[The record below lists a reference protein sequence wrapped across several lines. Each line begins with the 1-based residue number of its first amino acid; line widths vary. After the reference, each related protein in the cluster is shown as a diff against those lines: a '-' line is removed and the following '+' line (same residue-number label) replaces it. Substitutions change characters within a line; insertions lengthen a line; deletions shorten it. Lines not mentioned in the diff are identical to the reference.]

1 MNITIII
8 AITIL
13 VIYTV
18 TLCVVNKRI
27 PNSLSQSVFMLSPSA
42 SWIWTLVIG
51 FVAVAVMPVML
62 EKADDD
68 WKCMAFLSCFGLI
81 LVALCPLSPKKNS
94 IQYQTHMIGAWMCAV
109 SSQIL
114 MAVCNSWLMLMWV
127 PWVIAFIWI
136 TKDSKWCTKVFWAE
150 WTCFPITFTFCLI

>member
-18 TLCVVNKRI
+18 TLCVMNKRI
-27 PNSLSQSVFMLSPSA
+27 PNSLSQSVFMLPPSA
-42 SWIWTLVIG
+42 SWLWTLVIG
-51 FVAVAVMPVML
+51 FVAVAVMPKML
-62 EKADDD
+62 EVSGDN
-68 WKCMAFLSCFGLI
+68 WKFLAFLSCVGLI

-114 MAVCNSWLMLMWV
+114 ITVNNTWLLLMWV
-127 PWVIAFIWI
+127 PWLAAFVWI
-136 TKDSKWCTKVFWAE
+136 TKDNEWRTKVFWAE

>member
-18 TLCVVNKRI
+18 TLCVVSKRI

-51 FVAVAVMPVML
+51 FVAVAVMPKML
-62 EKADDD
+62 EVSGDN
-68 WKCMAFLSCFGLI
+68 WKFLAFLSCIGLI
-81 LVALCPLSPKKNS
+81 FVALCPLSQKKNS

-114 MAVCNSWLMLMWV
+114 ITVNNTWLLLMWV
-127 PWVIAFIWI
+127 PWLAAFVWI
-136 TKDSKWCTKVFWAE
+136 TKDNEWRTKVFWAE

>member
-18 TLCVVNKRI
+18 TLCVANKRI

-51 FVAVAVMPVML
+51 FVTIAVMPKML
-62 EKADDD
+62 EVSGDN
-68 WKCMAFLSCFGLI
+68 WKFLAFLSCIGLI
-81 LVALCPLSPKKNS
+81 FVALCPISPRKDG
-94 IQYQTHMIGAWMCAV
+94 IEYEVHMTGAWMCAV
-109 SSQIL
+109 CSQLLVAVTKLWL
-114 MAVCNSWLMLMWV
+114 MALWI

-136 TKDSKWCTKVFWAE
+136 TKDSKWRTKVFWAE

>member
-18 TLCVVNKRI
+18 TLCVANKSI

-42 SWIWTLVIG
+42 SWLWTLVMG
-51 FVAVAVMPVML
+51 FVAVAVMPKML
-62 EKADDD
+62 EVSGDN
-68 WKCMAFLSCFGLI
+68 WKFLAFLSCIGLI
-81 LVALCPLSPKKNS
+81 FVALCPLSPRKDG
-94 IQYQTHMIGAWMCAV
+94 IEYEVHMTGAWMCAV

-136 TKDSKWCTKVFWAE
+136 TKDSKWRTKVFWAE

>member
-18 TLCVVNKRI
+18 TLCVLKKRI
-27 PNSLSQSVFMLSPSA
+27 PNSLSQSVFMLPPSA
-42 SWIWTLVIG
+42 SWLWTLVIG
-51 FVAVAVMPVML
+51 FVAIAIMPKMLDVAG
-62 EKADDD
+62 DN
-68 WKCMAFLSCFGLI
+68 WKFLAFLSCIGLI

-114 MAVCNSWLMLMWV
+114 ITVNNTWLLLMWV
-127 PWVIAFIWI
+127 PWLAAFVWI
-136 TKDSKWCTKVFWAE
+136 TKDNEWRTKVFWAE

>member
-42 SWIWTLVIG
+42 SWLWTLVMG
-51 FVAVAVMPVML
+51 FVAVAVMPKML
-62 EKADDD
+62 EVSGDN
-68 WKCMAFLSCFGLI
+68 WKFLAFLSCIGLI
-81 LVALCPLSPKKNS
+81 FVALCPLSPRKDG
-94 IQYQTHMIGAWMCAV
+94 IEYEVHMTGAWMCAV

-127 PWVIAFIWI
+127 PWVIAFILI
-136 TKDSKWCTKVFWAE
+136 TKDSKWRTKVFWAE